1 LYLDPLFFSYN
12 IIFTC
17 SNLVMEEKQP
27 SIIYKISKI
36 ISDFFNPLVSLVIF
50 FFYMSIK
57 TYSLHASLMYF
68 LPILLIIILPVIIW
82 LVWNVKTGRYTNMDV
97 SNRVQRISLYFFIA
111 ACVIAYIAFD
121 YFRKGHVDLIMIF
134 ILILLMVM
142 QLSNYFI
149 KSSMHTA
156 FNVLVAALFFA
167 LNTVLGI
174 AWLGIAALV
183 GITRVIV
190 GRHTPKEVLMG
201 AGIAFMV
208 SFIYLYCN
216 LLFQS

>member
-1 LYLDPLFFSYN
+1 
-12 IIFTC
+12 
-17 SNLVMEEKQP
+17 MEEKQP

-111 ACVIAYIAFD
+111 TCVIAYIAFD

-134 ILILLMVM
+134 ILILLLVM

-156 FNVLVAALFFA
+156 FNILVAALFFA

-183 GITRVIV
+183 GISRVIV